1 MEYVC
6 VCTVSPGDRRQPQ
19 IFWSNRQLWAF
30 WTRCWVWT
38 VASVRALYISN
49 HWAVPPQAGLKG
61 TVFLQQVLPT
71 CATKTRWILLFNE
84 RFSVTVKV
92 LHCWLYAR
100 KKKKPKQNSVCLSVH
115 VKHLY
120 AALTVLEH
128 YISQPGLELTEILLP
143 LLPKPWH
150 HGCAKHRMA
159 VSSL

>member
-100 KKKKPKQNSVCLSVH
+100 KKKKTKTKQCLSVRPCETSLCSPDCPRT
-115 VKHLY
+115 LY
-120 AALTVLEH
+120 KSAWPWTHRDPSASSAQALAPRVCQAQDG
-128 YISQPGLELTEILLP
+128 SF
-143 LLPKPWH
+143 
-150 HGCAKHRMA
+150 
-159 VSSL
+159 